1 MAIQGRVKRL
11 RNVKEA
17 AKETPMALTL
27 TSPAFGEGGPIPQ
40 RYAADGDDVS
50 PPLTWSDAP
59 LHTRSYAL
67 VCSDPDAPDGNWYH
81 WAVYDL
87 PATTHELG
95 ENQPKVVRTGDGRQA
110 VTDFRHHGWGGPCP
124 PAGHEAH
131 RYRFHLM
138 ALDIPSLALADSA
151 SCTDV
156 ERATTGHVLGEAVL
170 TAT

>member
-1 MAIQGRVKRL
+1 
-11 RNVKEA
+11 
-17 AKETPMALTL
+17 MALTL

-138 ALDIPSLALADSA
+138 ALDIPSLALSDGA

-170 TAT
+170 TATYFR

>member
-1 MAIQGRVKRL
+1 
-11 RNVKEA
+11 
-17 AKETPMALTL
+17 MALTL

-170 TAT
+170 TATYSR